1 MDEYDDYAYGI
12 RTILR
17 GGANSEALA
26 DHLETLRAET
36 MGCPP
41 DRQRDELIAAELLKR
56 WRHLK
61 GEAVYSNNVLQ
72 LPVTVLSALTRGPL
86 SARS

>member
-1 MDEYDDYAYGI
+1 
-12 RTILR
+12 
-17 GGANSEALA
+17 
-26 DHLETLRAET
+26 